1 LPLIKS
7 LRFFI
12 LAALLFFINQT
23 DSPAQNWATPEVTLD
38 SFTVRASRL
47 LSGRVDTA
55 DLMLAARAA
64 VEGDSIK
71 HNWLLHFSPVE
82 LRSEESYR
90 SFPGI
95 RFFRFF
101 TPNFVT
107 PPGHCVAIDR
117 EGKKAYLI
125 YQSGAADDLGDL
137 ALNLGVQIGSDTA
150 ALDYFMDILQIRGQ
164 IPAIALDTVAEIRQY
179 ARYRE
184 RVSELKLS
192 ELPPVRRLYRHL
204 WKDKSFAVFRTGA
217 LSDEKEEFCREVE
230 KDWGGMIVPPAVNFN
245 KGQFHVSLYLTR
257 LRNLYEIFKI
267 SGFVSPEGQVSYT
280 VIKLN
285 QQPDR

>member
-1 LPLIKS
+1 MPLNKPLRLFALPVLLIFLS
-7 LRFFI
+7 RLESR
-12 LAALLFFINQT
+12 
-23 DSPAQNWATPEVTLD
+23 AQSWTAPEVTLD
-38 SFTVRASRL
+38 SFTVKASRF

-55 DLMLAARAA
+55 DLMLAARA
-64 VEGDSIK
+64 VVQGDSAK
-71 HNWLLHFSPVE
+71 HNWLLHFAPIE

-107 PPGHCVAIDR
+107 PPGHSVAIDK
-117 EGKKAYLI
+117 EGGKAYLI
-125 YQSGAADDLGDL
+125 YQSGAPDDLGDL
-137 ALNLGVQIGSDTA
+137 VVNLGVSIGSESA
-150 ALDYFMDILQIRGQ
+150 ALDYFCDVLQTRGQ

-204 WKDKSFAVFRTGA
+204 WNDKSFAVFKTGELSEEKDA
-217 LSDEKEEFCREVE
+217 LCREVE
-230 KDWGGMIVPPAVNFN
+230 KEWGHTIVPPSVSFR
-245 KGQFHVSLYLTR
+245 KEQFHVSLYLAR
-257 LRNLYEIFKI
+257 LRNLYKIFKI
-267 SGFVSPEGQVSYT
+267 SGFISPEGQVSYT

-285 QQPDR
+285 